1 MSYKLNSIDIERTIR
16 LEALKNGGE
25 GAKYSFLK
33 CLKEKFEGDEYQ
45 KVVCAYDFAVNI
57 DYDHVGLSSDAY
69 LLHPLRVA
77 EMVMGLCASVD
88 IDSVVIALLHNVLE
102 VGSVELEELK
112 DKFGVQV
119 SDSIRLLTVDRKQQ
133 WDQKYKEGY
142 YRRINDGYKGMKIVK
157 VIDKLDN
164 IFMLGLNPDSYI
176 RSTYLEEINRY
187 IIPIAESELPNLV
200 DYIKKLSKDAKQV
213 GYFSNV

>member
-112 DKFGVQV
+112 DNELIHIH
-119 SDSIRLLTVDRKQQ
+119 SLL
-133 WDQKYKEGY
+133 E
-142 YRRINDGYKGMKIVK
+142 
-157 VIDKLDN
+157 
-164 IFMLGLNPDSYI
+164 
-176 RSTYLEEINRY
+176 
-187 IIPIAESELPNLV
+187 
-200 DYIKKLSKDAKQV
+200 
-213 GYFSNV
+213 